1 MIPNSDAIALIELT
15 SIARGLRVL
24 DAMVKCAPVTVVQA
38 GTTHPGKYTILVRG
52 AVEEVALALE
62 AGHREAAETLIDVV
76 DLPNPDASLLK
87 GLAGQ
92 FASPTDALLV
102 IETYGVASAIRGVDA
117 ALKSADVALCAL
129 GLARDLGG
137 KGYFTLCGELDAVEA
152 AALAGRDAVTPG
164 LLVGVE
170 IIARPHNDTHLGL
183 R

>member
-1 MIPNSDAIALIELT
+1 VIPNSDAIALIELT

-24 DAMVKCAPVTVVQA
+24 DAMVKRAPVTVVQA

-62 AGHREAAETLIDVV
+62 AGQREAAETLIDVV

-102 IETYGVASAIRGVDA
+102 IETYGVASA
-117 ALKSADVALCAL
+117 KE
-129 GLARDLGG
+129 
-137 KGYFTLCGELDAVEA
+137 K
-152 AALAGRDAVTPG
+152 
-164 LLVGVE
+164 
-170 IIARPHNDTHLGL
+170 
-183 R
+183 